1 VDRSLAITEMVGA
14 FCDMF
19 AFMIVNGVLKS
30 IVFLCYS
37 ML

>member
-19 AFMIVNGVLKS
+19 AFMIVNGGSKIYSFSVL
-30 IVFLCYS
+30 
-37 ML
+37 